1 MLSVSVNIVSF
12 FSIVFSNSL
21 FISANTDS
29 YFTPFLVRYINAKM
43 KTLVDTISDEKQ
55 KKYIEMLNNT
65 ITDCVIATTQTY
77 VDTLKKQGKFDKEA
91 QEQAFLMTFN
101 AVSDLLTEESKKYL
115 NEAIEDLDLYI
126 KQKIESEVNINK
138 TIVPD

>member
-1 MLSVSVNIVSF
+1 MTIELLSQIFEVCIIPLLGV
-12 FSIVFSNSL
+12 L
-21 FISANTDS
+21 T
-29 YFTPFLVRYINAKM
+29 TFLVRYINAKM

-101 AVSDLLTEESKKYL
+101 AVSSLLTEESKKYL

-138 TIVPD
+138 TIIPD

>member
-1 MLSVSVNIVSF
+1 MELITQIFEVCIIPLLGV
-12 FSIVFSNSL
+12 L
-21 FISANTDS
+21 T
-29 YFTPFLVRYINAKM
+29 TFLVRYINAKM

-138 TIVPD
+138 TIIPD

>member
-1 MLSVSVNIVSF
+1 MNMELLSQIFEVCIIPLLGV
-12 FSIVFSNSL
+12 L
-21 FISANTDS
+21 T
-29 YFTPFLVRYINAKM
+29 TFLVRYINAKM

-115 NEAIEDLDLYI
+115 NEVIEDLDLYI

-138 TIVPD
+138 TIIPD

>member
-1 MLSVSVNIVSF
+1 MTIELLSQIFEVCIIPLLGV
-12 FSIVFSNSL
+12 L
-21 FISANTDS
+21 T
-29 YFTPFLVRYINAKM
+29 TFLVRYINAKM
-43 KTLVDTISDEKQ
+43 KTLADTANDERQ

-101 AVSDLLTEESKKYL
+101 AVSGLLTEESKKYL

-138 TIVPD
+138 TIISD

>member
-1 MLSVSVNIVSF
+1 MELLSQIFEVCIIPLLGV
-12 FSIVFSNSL
+12 L
-21 FISANTDS
+21 T
-29 YFTPFLVRYINAKM
+29 TFLVRYINTKM
-43 KTLVDTISDEKQ
+43 KTLADTTSDEKQ

-101 AVSDLLTEESKKYL
+101 AVSGLLTEESKKYL

-138 TIVPD
+138 TIIPD

>member
-1 MLSVSVNIVSF
+1 MNMELLSQIFEVCIIPLLGV
-12 FSIVFSNSL
+12 L
-21 FISANTDS
+21 T
-29 YFTPFLVRYINAKM
+29 TFLVRYINAKM

-101 AVSDLLTEESKKYL
+101 AVSDLLTKESKKYL
-115 NEAIEDLDLYI
+115 NEAIEDLYLYI

-138 TIVPD
+138 TIIPD

>member
-1 MLSVSVNIVSF
+1 MELITQIFEVCIIPLLGV
-12 FSIVFSNSL
+12 L
-21 FISANTDS
+21 T
-29 YFTPFLVRYINAKM
+29 TFLVRYINAKM
-43 KTLVDTISDEKQ
+43 KALADTTNDEKQ

-138 TIVPD
+138 TIIPD

>member
-1 MLSVSVNIVSF
+1 MDMELITQIFEVCIIPLLGV
-12 FSIVFSNSL
+12 L
-21 FISANTDS
+21 T
-29 YFTPFLVRYINAKM
+29 TFLVRYINAKM
-43 KTLVDTISDEKQ
+43 KTLVDTTNDEKQ

-101 AVSDLLTEESKKYL
+101 AVSSLLTEESKKYL

-138 TIVPD
+138 TIIPD

>member
-1 MLSVSVNIVSF
+1 MELLSQIFEVCIIPLLGV
-12 FSIVFSNSL
+12 L
-21 FISANTDS
+21 T
-29 YFTPFLVRYINAKM
+29 TFLVRYINTKM
-43 KTLVDTISDEKQ
+43 KTLADTTNDEKQ

-101 AVSDLLTEESKKYL
+101 AVSSLLTEESKKYL

-138 TIVPD
+138 TIIPD

>member
-1 MLSVSVNIVSF
+1 MDMELITQIFEVCIIPLLGV
-12 FSIVFSNSL
+12 L
-21 FISANTDS
+21 T
-29 YFTPFLVRYINAKM
+29 TFLVRYINAKM
-43 KTLVDTISDEKQ
+43 KTLTETTNDEKQ

-101 AVSDLLTEESKKYL
+101 AVSSLLTEESKKYL

-138 TIVPD
+138 TIIPD

>member
-1 MLSVSVNIVSF
+1 MTIELLSQIFEVCIIPLLGV
-12 FSIVFSNSL
+12 L
-21 FISANTDS
+21 T
-29 YFTPFLVRYINAKM
+29 TFLVRYINAKM
-43 KTLVDTISDEKQ
+43 KTLADTTNDKKQ

-101 AVSDLLTEESKKYL
+101 AVSGLLTEESKKYL

-138 TIVPD
+138 VIIPD